1 MAEKD
6 YSHRDVVDK
15 LGIRPGDAVAFVGDA
30 ADGGG
35 GLRERVL
42 SRVGRAPAEATEPP
56 DVVLAWI
63 DAQTDAEALLRA
75 WKSRIE
81 PSGGIWL
88 LTPKRSQA
96 GYVDQ
101 RALIAAGLAAGVVDN
116 KSCSVSDTHSG
127 LRFVIRRA
135 DRPRR

>member
-15 LGIRPGDAVAFVGDA
+15 LGIRPGDAVALVGD
-30 ADGGG
+30 GSPE
-35 GLRERVL
+35 LHERVL
-42 SRVGRAPAEATEPP
+42 ARTGRPPAEPREPA
-56 DVVLAWI
+56 DVVLAWV
-63 DAQTDAEALLRA
+63 DATTDAAELLRA

-88 LTPKRSQA
+88 LTPKRNQT
-96 GYVDQ
+96 GYIDQ
-101 RALIAAGLAAGVVDN
+101 RELIAAGLAAGVVDN

-135 DRPRR
+135 DRPQR